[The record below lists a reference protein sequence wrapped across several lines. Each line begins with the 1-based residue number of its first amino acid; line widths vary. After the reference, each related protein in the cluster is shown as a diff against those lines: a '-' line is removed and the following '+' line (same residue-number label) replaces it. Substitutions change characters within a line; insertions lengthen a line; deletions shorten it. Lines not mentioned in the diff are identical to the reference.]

1 MPKKPH
7 VVYNREDVV
16 IKTTKYV
23 QEDLRDMSDFIL
35 SCCSTADM
43 PKSFFEERNVAYVCF
58 HFNMDGKDYPDD
70 LGESMP
76 FPEFYKRIEEGAQP
90 TTSQVNVD
98 EFTNFFE
105 PFLKEG
111 KDILHV
117 SLSSGLSGSFNS
129 ASIAARDLM
138 EKYPERTI
146 KVVDSL
152 GASSGFGVLMTYLA
166 DLRDEGKSITE
177 VYDWAEKNKLRVHHW
192 FFSTDLTSY
201 KRGGRISATS
211 AMVGTLLGICPL
223 LNMDNEGHLI
233 PRKKIRTK
241 KKVIEELVN
250 MMKEHVEDGP
260 DYKGY
265 CYISNSAC
273 EEDAEKVRDL
283 VEAYCPNLKGKV
295 LINSIGTVIG
305 SHTGPGTVAL
315 FFLGDERVD

>member
-1 MPKKPH
+1 
-7 VVYNREDVV
+7 
-16 IKTTKYV
+16 
-23 QEDLRDMSDFIL
+23 MSDFIL

-90 TTSQVNVD
+90 TTSQVNVE
-98 EFTNFFE
+98 EFINFFE

-166 DLRDEGKSITE
+166 DLRDEGKSLTE

>member
-1 MPKKPH
+1 M
-7 VVYNREDVV
+7 V
-16 IKTTKYV
+16 IHFVGSIEHFLSVRGFAGNIVHGMNEQNEIILHRIVILY
-23 QEDLRDMSDFIL
+23 DFIV
-35 SCCSTADM
+35 
-43 PKSFFEERNVAYVCF
+43 KFFQQVFILQGRGTELHQKVLGTPGFLRCQGKFHSEEIFTHRA
-58 HFNMDGKDYPDD
+58 GK
-70 LGESMP
+70 
-76 FPEFYKRIEEGAQP
+76 
-90 TTSQVNVD
+90 
-98 EFTNFFE
+98 
-105 PFLKEG
+105 
-111 KDILHV
+111 
-117 SLSSGLSGSFNS
+117 
-129 ASIAARDLM
+129 
-138 EKYPERTI
+138 
-146 KVVDSL
+146 
-152 GASSGFGVLMTYLA
+152 GFA
-166 DLRDEGKSITE
+166 E

>member
-1 MPKKPH
+1 
-7 VVYNREDVV
+7 
-16 IKTTKYV
+16 
-23 QEDLRDMSDFIL
+23 MSDFIL

-138 EKYPERTI
+138 EKYPGRTI
-146 KVVDSL
+146 KVMDSL

-166 DLRDEGKSITE
+166 DLRDEGKSLTE

>member
-1 MPKKPH
+1 
-7 VVYNREDVV
+7 
-16 IKTTKYV
+16 
-23 QEDLRDMSDFIL
+23 MSDFIL

-43 PKSFFEERNVAYVCF
+43 PRSFFEERNVAYVCF

-90 TTSQVNVD
+90 TTSQVNVE

-166 DLRDEGKSITE
+166 DLRDEGKSLTE

>member
-1 MPKKPH
+1 
-7 VVYNREDVV
+7 
-16 IKTTKYV
+16 
-23 QEDLRDMSDFIL
+23 MSDFIL

-129 ASIAARDLM
+129 ASIAARDLI

-166 DLRDEGKSITE
+166 DLKDEGKSLTE

>member
-1 MPKKPH
+1 
-7 VVYNREDVV
+7 
-16 IKTTKYV
+16 
-23 QEDLRDMSDFIL
+23 MSDFIL

-138 EKYPERTI
+138 EKYPERII

-166 DLRDEGKSITE
+166 DLRDEGKSLTE

>member
-1 MPKKPH
+1 M
-7 VVYNREDVV
+7 
-16 IKTTKYV
+16 KTTKYIL
-23 QEDLRDMSDFIL
+23 QEVLRDMSDFIL

-58 HFNMDGKDYPDD
+58 HFNMAGKDYPDA

-90 TTSQVNVD
+90 TTSQVNVE

-166 DLRDEGKSITE
+166 DLRDEGKSLTE

>member
-1 MPKKPH
+1 
-7 VVYNREDVV
+7 
-16 IKTTKYV
+16 
-23 QEDLRDMSDFIL
+23 MSDFIL

-166 DLRDEGKSITE
+166 DLRDEGKSLTE

-315 FFLGDERVD
+315 FFYGTEK

>member
-16 IKTTKYV
+16 MKTTKYI
-23 QEDLRDMSDFIL
+23 QEVLRDMSDFIL

-166 DLRDEGKSITE
+166 DLKDEGKSLAE

>member
-1 MPKKPH
+1 M
-7 VVYNREDVV
+7 
-16 IKTTKYV
+16 T
-23 QEDLRDMSDFIL
+23 DFIL

-43 PKSFFEERNVAYVCF
+43 PKTFFTERNIPYVCF
-58 HFNMDGKDYPDD
+58 HFNMDGKEYPDD
-70 LGESMP
+70 LGESMA
-76 FPEFYKRIEEGAQP
+76 FPDFYQRITDGAQP
-90 TTSQVNVD
+90 TTSQVNTE
-98 EFTNFFE
+98 EFIDFFE
-105 PFLKEG
+105 PFVKEG

-129 ASIAARDLM
+129 ASIAARELM
-138 EKYPERTI
+138 EKYPGRTI

-152 GASSGFGVLMTYLA
+152 GASSGFGLLMTYLA
-166 DLRDEGKSITE
+166 DLRDEGKSLEE

-211 AMVGTLLGICPL
+211 AMVGTILGICPL

-233 PRKKIRTK
+233 PRKKVRTK
-241 KKVIEELVN
+241 KKVIEEIVN
-250 MMKEHVEDGP
+250 MMKEHVEDGAS
-260 DYKGY
+260 YNGY

-283 VEAYCPNLKGKV
+283 AEAACPNLTGKI

-315 FFLGDERVD
+315 FFMGDERVD

>member
-1 MPKKPH
+1 
-7 VVYNREDVV
+7 
-16 IKTTKYV
+16 
-23 QEDLRDMSDFIL
+23 MSDFIL

>member
-1 MPKKPH
+1 
-7 VVYNREDVV
+7 
-16 IKTTKYV
+16 
-23 QEDLRDMSDFIL
+23 MSDFIL

-129 ASIAARDLM
+129 ASIAARDLI

-166 DLRDEGKSITE
+166 DLRDEGKSLTE

>member
-1 MPKKPH
+1 M
-7 VVYNREDVV
+7 
-16 IKTTKYV
+16 KTTKYV

-129 ASIAARDLM
+129 ASIAARD
-138 EKYPERTI
+138 
-146 KVVDSL
+146 
-152 GASSGFGVLMTYLA
+152 G
-166 DLRDEGKSITE
+166 
-177 VYDWAEKNKLRVHHW
+177 
-192 FFSTDLTSY
+192 
-201 KRGGRISATS
+201 
-211 AMVGTLLGICPL
+211 
-223 LNMDNEGHLI
+223 
-233 PRKKIRTK
+233 
-241 KKVIEELVN
+241 
-250 MMKEHVEDGP
+250 
-260 DYKGY
+260 
-265 CYISNSAC
+265 
-273 EEDAEKVRDL
+273 
-283 VEAYCPNLKGKV
+283 
-295 LINSIGTVIG
+295 
-305 SHTGPGTVAL
+305 
-315 FFLGDERVD
+315 

>member
-16 IKTTKYV
+16 MKTTKYV

-166 DLRDEGKSITE
+166 DLRDEGKSLAE

>member
-1 MPKKPH
+1 M
-7 VVYNREDVV
+7 
-16 IKTTKYV
+16 KTTKYV

-166 DLRDEGKSITE
+166 DLRDEGKSLTE

-305 SHTGPGTVAL
+305 SNTGPGTVAL

>member
-16 IKTTKYV
+16 MKTTKYI
-23 QEDLRDMSDFIL
+23 QEVLRDMSDFIL

-166 DLRDEGKSITE
+166 DLKDEGKSLTE

-283 VEAYCPNLKGKV
+283 VEAYCPNLKGKI

>member
-1 MPKKPH
+1 M
-7 VVYNREDVV
+7 
-16 IKTTKYV
+16 KTTKYI
-23 QEDLRDMSDFIL
+23 QEVLRDMSDFIL

-152 GASSGFGVLMTYLA
+152 GAYSGFGVLMTYLA
-166 DLRDEGKSITE
+166 DLRDEGKSLTE

>member
-1 MPKKPH
+1 
-7 VVYNREDVV
+7 
-16 IKTTKYV
+16 
-23 QEDLRDMSDFIL
+23 MSDFIL

-43 PKSFFEERNVAYVCF
+43 PRSFFEERNVAYVCF

-90 TTSQVNVD
+90 TTSQVNVE

-166 DLRDEGKSITE
+166 DLRDEGKSLTE

-283 VEAYCPNLKGKV
+283 VEAYCLNLKGKV

>member
-1 MPKKPH
+1 
-7 VVYNREDVV
+7 
-16 IKTTKYV
+16 
-23 QEDLRDMSDFIL
+23 MSDFIL

-166 DLRDEGKSITE
+166 DLRDEGKSLTE

-250 MMKEHVEDGP
+250 MMKEHVEDGL

>member
-1 MPKKPH
+1 M
-7 VVYNREDVV
+7 
-16 IKTTKYV
+16 KTTKYI
-23 QEDLRDMSDFIL
+23 QEVLRDMSDFIL

-166 DLRDEGKSITE
+166 DLRDEGKSLTE

-273 EEDAEKVRDL
+273 KEDAEKVRDL

>member
-1 MPKKPH
+1 
-7 VVYNREDVV
+7 
-16 IKTTKYV
+16 
-23 QEDLRDMSDFIL
+23 MSDFIL

-166 DLRDEGKSITE
+166 DLKDEGKSLTE

>member
-1 MPKKPH
+1 
-7 VVYNREDVV
+7 
-16 IKTTKYV
+16 
-23 QEDLRDMSDFIL
+23 MSDFIL

-90 TTSQVNVD
+90 TTSQVIVD

-166 DLRDEGKSITE
+166 DLRDEGKSLTE

>member
-1 MPKKPH
+1 
-7 VVYNREDVV
+7 
-16 IKTTKYV
+16 
-23 QEDLRDMSDFIL
+23 MSDFIL

-111 KDILHV
+111 QDILHV

-166 DLRDEGKSITE
+166 DLRDEGKSLTE

>member
-16 IKTTKYV
+16 MKTTKYV

-70 LGESMP
+70 LGASMP

-166 DLRDEGKSITE
+166 DLRDEGKSLTE

>member
-16 IKTTKYV
+16 MKTTKYI
-23 QEDLRDMSDFIL
+23 QEVLRDMSDFIL

-90 TTSQVNVD
+90 TTSQVNVE

-166 DLRDEGKSITE
+166 DLRDEGKSLTE

-192 FFSTDLTSY
+192 FFSIDLTSY

-260 DYKGY
+260 NYKGY

>member
-16 IKTTKYV
+16 MKTTKYV

-166 DLRDEGKSITE
+166 DLRDEGKSLTE

-211 AMVGTLLGICPL
+211 AMIGTLLGICPL

>member
-1 MPKKPH
+1 M
-7 VVYNREDVV
+7 
-16 IKTTKYV
+16 
-23 QEDLRDMSDFIL
+23 
-35 SCCSTADM
+35 
-43 PKSFFEERNVAYVCF
+43 
-58 HFNMDGKDYPDD
+58 
-70 LGESMP
+70 
-76 FPEFYKRIEEGAQP
+76 
-90 TTSQVNVD
+90 
-98 EFTNFFE
+98 
-105 PFLKEG
+105 
-111 KDILHV
+111 
-117 SLSSGLSGSFNS
+117 
-129 ASIAARDLM
+129 
-138 EKYPERTI
+138 
-146 KVVDSL
+146 
-152 GASSGFGVLMTYLA
+152 
-166 DLRDEGKSITE
+166 
-177 VYDWAEKNKLRVHHW
+177 HHW

>member
-16 IKTTKYV
+16 MKTTKYI
-23 QEDLRDMSDFIL
+23 QEVLRDMSDFIL

-90 TTSQVNVD
+90 TTSQVNVE

-166 DLRDEGKSITE
+166 DLRDEGKSLTE

>member
-1 MPKKPH
+1 
-7 VVYNREDVV
+7 
-16 IKTTKYV
+16 
-23 QEDLRDMSDFIL
+23 MSDFIL

-138 EKYPERTI
+138 EKYPGRTI

-166 DLRDEGKSITE
+166 DLRDEGKSLTE

-283 VEAYCPNLKGKV
+283 VEAYCPNLKGKI

>member
-1 MPKKPH
+1 M
-7 VVYNREDVV
+7 
-16 IKTTKYV
+16 KTTKYI
-23 QEDLRDMSDFIL
+23 QEVLRDMSDFIL

-105 PFLKEG
+105 PFIKEG

-166 DLRDEGKSITE
+166 DLKDEGKSLTE

-283 VEAYCPNLKGKV
+283 VEAYCPNLKGKI